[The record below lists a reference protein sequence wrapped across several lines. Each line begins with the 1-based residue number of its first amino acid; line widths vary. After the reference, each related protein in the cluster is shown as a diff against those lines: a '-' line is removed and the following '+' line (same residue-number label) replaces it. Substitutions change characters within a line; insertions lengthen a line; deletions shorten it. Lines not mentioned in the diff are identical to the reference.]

1 MSILNL
7 NAPQGRGPA
16 EKKSLKILMGVGL
29 LAAVLG
35 FGSTLAANI
44 SINNGNQSEFGQGV
58 SETIYCGSENPT
70 KITVRPISKFVNSVD
85 IDGDIDGDDEW
96 RQPTFD
102 SRRFVRVSSLSLAF
116 SKSIENDETGLIT
129 STKGYYVTSRDDD
142 DDDRFYVGFRA
153 PSSGSIYGDFAPQVV
168 SGDSYG
174 FYKYVNFRPGRFV
187 DTTPSNFRMVGVSIQ
202 DIPTECKDVNFV
214 LSAYGETGDALNLI
228 SDNVVNV
235 NEVVYKWDGVLIG
248 RGYSVSRDRNSF
260 VGTDLVTSNTNTD
273 SLTFLFL
280 TESGTVLSTNDVKK
294 IVVETQEDAL
304 IDW

>member
-1 MSILNL
+1 
-7 NAPQGRGPA
+7 
-16 EKKSLKILMGVGL
+16 
-29 LAAVLG
+29 
-35 FGSTLAANI
+35 
-44 SINNGNQSEFGQGV
+44 
-58 SETIYCGSENPT
+58 
-70 KITVRPISKFVNSVD
+70 VNSVD
-85 IDGDIDGDDEW
+85 IDGDDVDDEW

-116 SKSIENDETGLIT
+116 SKSIRNDETGVIT

-142 DDDRFYVGFRA
+142 DNDGFHVGFRA
-153 PSSGSIYGDFAPQVV
+153 PSSGSIYVDFAPQVV

-174 FYKYVNFRPGRFV
+174 FYKYDNFRPGRFV

-228 SDNVVNV
+228 SDNVENV
-235 NEVVYKWDGVLIG
+235 SEVVYKWDGEEG
-248 RGYSVSRDRNSF
+248 RGYSVSRDRNIF

>member
-7 NAPQGRGPA
+7 NTPQGRSPVG
-16 EKKSLKILMGVGL
+16 KKSVKLWMGVGL

-44 SINNGNQSEFGQGV
+44 SINNDNQSEFGQGV

-85 IDGDIDGDDEW
+85 IDGDDEW

-102 SRRFVRVSSLSLAF
+102 SRRFVRVSSFSLAF

-153 PSSGSIYGDFAPQVV
+153 PSSGSIYDDFAPQVV

-174 FYKYVNFRPGRFV
+174 FYKYDNFRPGRFV

-214 LSAYGETGDALNLI
+214 LSAYGETGDVLNLI

-235 NEVVYKWDGVLIG
+235 NEVVYKWDGVSIG

>member
-16 EKKSLKILMGVGL
+16 GKKSLKIWMGVGL

-35 FGSTLAANI
+35 FGSTFAADI
-44 SINNGNQSEFGQGV
+44 LINNNNQSEFGQGV
-58 SETIYCGSENPT
+58 SQTVYCGSENPT

-85 IDGDIDGDDEW
+85 IDRDIDGDGEW

-116 SKSIENDETGLIT
+116 SKSIKNDETGDLEV
-129 STKGYYVTSRDDD
+129 TKGYYVTSRDDD
-142 DDDRFYVGFRA
+142 GNDGFHVGFRA
-153 PSSGSIYGDFAPQVV
+153 PSSGPYVDFAPQVV

-174 FYKYVNFRPGRFV
+174 FYKYDNFRPGRFV

>member
-7 NAPQGRGPA
+7 NTPQGRGPVG
-16 EKKSLKILMGVGL
+16 KKSMKLWMGVGL

-70 KITVRPISKFVNSVD
+70 KITVRPISKFVNSV
-85 IDGDIDGDDEW
+85 DIDGDDEW

-174 FYKYVNFRPGRFV
+174 FYKYDNFRPGRFV

-202 DIPTECKDVNFV
+202 DIPTECQNVNFV
-214 LSAYGETGDALNLI
+214 LSAFGETGTALTLI
-228 SDNVVNV
+228 SGGSGNVE
-235 NEVVYKWDGVLIG
+235 EVVYKWIG
-248 RGYSVSRDRNSF
+248 TPGYAYTVSKDRNSL
-260 VGTDLVTSNTNTD
+260 VPTDLVTANSTTD
-273 SLTFLFL
+273 SLTFLFNSEL
-280 TESGTVLSTNDVKK
+280 GTALSTNDVKK

>member
-7 NAPQGRGPA
+7 NTPQGRGPVG
-16 EKKSLKILMGVGL
+16 KKSVKLWMGVGL

-44 SINNGNQSEFGQGV
+44 SINNDNQSEFGQGF

-70 KITVRPISKFVNSVD
+70 KITVRPISKFVNSLE
-85 IDGDIDGDDEW
+85 IDGEDEW

-102 SRRFVRVSSLSLAF
+102 SRRFVRVASVSLAF
-116 SKSIENDETGLIT
+116 SKSILNDETGLST
-129 STKGYYVTSRDDD
+129 TTKGYYVTSRDDD
-142 DDDRFYVGFRA
+142 DDDRFYVGFRP
-153 PSSGSIYGDFAPQVV
+153 PSPNSIYKDFAPQVV

-187 DTTPSNFRMVGVSIQ
+187 VTTPSDFRMVGVSIQ
-202 DIPTECKDVNFV
+202 DIPTECEDVNFV

-228 SDNVVNV
+228 SDNDENV
-235 NEVVYKWDGVLIG
+235 KEVVYKWIG
-248 RGYSVSRDRNSF
+248 EPGYGYSVSRDRNSF
-260 VGTDLVTSNTNTD
+260 VGTDLVTSNTDPD
-273 SLTFLFL
+273 SLTFLFR

-304 IDW
+304 IDWY

>member
-7 NAPQGRGPA
+7 NTPQGRGPVG
-16 EKKSLKILMGVGL
+16 KKSMKLWMGVGL

-85 IDGDIDGDDEW
+85 IDGDDDGDDEW

-142 DDDRFYVGFRA
+142 GDDRFYVGFRA
-153 PSSGSIYGDFAPQVV
+153 PSSGSIYRDFAPQVV

-174 FYKYVNFRPGRFV
+174 FYKYDNFRPGRFV

-202 DIPTECKDVNFV
+202 DIPTKCKDVNFV
-214 LSAYGETGDALNLI
+214 LSAYGETGTALNLI

-235 NEVVYKWDGVLIG
+235 NEVVYKWDGVDG

-273 SLTFLFL
+273 SLTFLFR